1 MNPMNPKK
9 HPTYC
14 HYPFKAMTF
23 KHWSHE
29 GNYPEVVTPCCM
41 MTNPVPTEFGPGSKH
56 YDMGMKGVM
65 LKNKSPMDIFNSRRW
80 KKLRKDLSNG
90 VKNKACTVCWKME
103 EKGLESFR
111 QTSDL
116 YGAPYEGTEGLFEL
130 DITLSNICNLACRMC
145 NIGSSHQIK
154 ADVNAMIENGTHK
167 EFNEVS
173 DRAMPKEHLQSAHSD
188 KEDNLV
194 LDWLMDNTH
203 QITMLKASGG
213 EPFYDKRIVKVLQKY
228 VDEGTAQN
236 TTLKFH
242 TNATQF
248 TPEIVEMLNN
258 FKEQGHTF
266 SVDGTHGTYNYIRH
280 KSDWKKLN
288 ESLDL
293 FLKGCNNYKTIYFN
307 MVLSGIN
314 VLNAADY
321 IEWICYKCVNNKV
334 PDWYIHFAEIF
345 PERRG
350 TALHNLPVELL
361 EQALDRII
369 DVMDVS
375 FRSPSDTVQGV
386 IRGKEI
392 KEWHRFNVRNLAQQ
406 IQNAID
412 NNVGDHKR
420 FKREIEILDNV
431 RNQSYRDYVDP
442 LLTKF
447 LDAV

>member
-1 MNPMNPKK
+1 MNPRK

-23 KHWSHE
+23 KKWSE
-29 GNYPEVVTPCCM
+29 DGKRPINVTPCCM
-41 MTNPVPTEFGPGSKH
+41 MMNPVEQKTGRDLHFG
-56 YDMGMKGVM
+56 MG
-65 LKNKSPMDIFNSRRW
+65 LNERELRNKTPLEIFNSPQYEQ
-80 KKLRKDLSNG
+80 LRSDLSNG
-90 VKNKACTVCWKME
+90 IKNKACSVCWKME
-103 EKGLESFR
+103 EDGLESFR

-116 YGAPYEGTEGLFEL
+116 EEGTDGLSEF
-130 DITLSNICNLACRMC
+130 DITLSNLCNLACRMC
-145 NIGSSHQIK
+145 NIGSSHQIGK
-154 ADVNAMIENGTHK
+154 DVDAMIENGTHNL
-167 EFNEVS
+167 FQDASNN
-173 DRAMPKEHLQSAHSD
+173 AMPYYKGVIYD
-188 KEDNLV
+188 KDSNDII
-194 LDWLMDNTH
+194 DWLMNNTN

-213 EPFYDKRIVKVLQKY
+213 EPFYDRRVVKVLQKY
-228 VDEGTAQN
+228 VEDDTAKN
-236 TTLKFH
+236 TTLRFH

-280 KSDWKKLN
+280 KSDWNDLN
-288 ESLDL
+288 DSLDL
-293 FLKGCNNYKTIYFN
+293 YIKGCNNYGHLYFN

-321 IEWICYKCVNNKV
+321 IEWICYKCMNNNV
-334 PDWYIHFAEIF
+334 PDWYIQFAEMY
-345 PERRG
+345 PYGRG
-350 TALHNLPVELL
+350 TSLRNLPIELL
-361 EQALDRII
+361 EESLDRII

-375 FRSPSDTVQGV
+375 FVSNSNTVQGT
-386 IRGKEI
+386 IRGVDY
-392 KEWHRFNVRNLAQQ
+392 KEWHRFNIRNLTSQ

-412 NNVGDHKR
+412 NNVGNYKK
-420 FKREIEILDNV
+420 FKAEIVLLDNV